1 MNIRWRKLAETQL
14 NSISTYYV
22 QNFGVRAANNL
33 LDKVEQKLKRLA
45 DNPELG
51 FPEPLLAEHK
61 RNYRSLIVDE
71 HYKIIYWTDAAQG
84 IIYIADLW
92 DTRREPARL
101 AKRMK

>member
-1 MNIRWRKLAETQL
+1 MQVEWKKRATRQL
-14 NSISTYYV
+14 EAIIAYGES
-22 QNFGVRAANNL
+22 NFGQQATTRFYQ
-33 LDKVEQKLKRLA
+33 KVKTGSMRLA

-51 FPEPLLAEHK
+51 FPEPLLAERK
-61 RNYRSLIVDE
+61 RNYRSLIVAE
-71 HYKIIYWTDAAQG
+71 HYKIIYWVDAIQS

>member
-1 MNIRWRKLAETQL
+1 MNIKWRKLAETQL
-14 NSISTYYV
+14 NCVLTYYT
-22 QNFGVRAANNL
+22 QNFGVCTADNL
-33 LDKVEQKLKRLA
+33 LDKIEQKLTRLA

-51 FPEPLLAEHK
+51 FPEPLLAERK
-61 RNYRSLIVDE
+61 RSYRSLIVAE
-71 HYKIIYWTDAAQG
+71 HYKIIYWVDPTQS